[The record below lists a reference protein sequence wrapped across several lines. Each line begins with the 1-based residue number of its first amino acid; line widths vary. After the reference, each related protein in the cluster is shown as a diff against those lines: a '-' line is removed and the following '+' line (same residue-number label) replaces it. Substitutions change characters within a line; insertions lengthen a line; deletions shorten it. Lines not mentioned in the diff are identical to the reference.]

1 MPNLDIAS
9 YANIL
14 WARHAIFL
22 VACQPTERLEEVSL
36 VSVLLIYC
44 DYVASYVLN
53 LYATMSN
60 VNVAPL
66 NEQVL
71 YHTPTSPL
79 RPPLYKGNFPPPP
92 KWSLWSRL
100 GCTFCQC
107 VTIVMRGFGI
117 RAFIAQN
124 AYCSREIYLQFAMYL
139 RSVILPSIIQIQTP
153 GGESHWLK

>member
-9 YANIL
+9 YAVIL

-44 DYVASYVLN
+44 DYVTSYVLN

-71 YHTPTSPL
+71 YHTPTSP
-79 RPPLYKGNFPPPP
+79 
-92 KWSLWSRL
+92 
-100 GCTFCQC
+100 
-107 VTIVMRGFGI
+107 
-117 RAFIAQN
+117 
-124 AYCSREIYLQFAMYL
+124 
-139 RSVILPSIIQIQTP
+139 
-153 GGESHWLK
+153 